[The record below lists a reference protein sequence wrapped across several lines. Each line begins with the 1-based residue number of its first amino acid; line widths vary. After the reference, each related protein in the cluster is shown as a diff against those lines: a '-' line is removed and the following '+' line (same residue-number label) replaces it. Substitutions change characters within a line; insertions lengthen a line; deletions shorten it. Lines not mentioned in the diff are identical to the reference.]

1 VRAARLMRAFGLKH
15 MIDEVVGNRAGSA
28 LYITVFAVIVLA
40 EFAAILIL
48 KAEAHN
54 PEANLTSAG
63 DAVWW
68 VFVTITTVGYG
79 DFYPTTEWGRIIG
92 VVVMFCGIALIG
104 VLTSFLASFFVAQ
117 PKKKEEELA
126 PTDPRAKVAEIK
138 ALLQAQ
144 DEVSANLKAKL
155 DEIENLL

>member
-1 VRAARLMRAFGLKH
+1 M
-15 MIDEVVGNRAGSA
+15 
-28 LYITVFAVIVLA
+28 
-40 EFAAILIL
+40 
-48 KAEAHN
+48 
-54 PEANLTSAG
+54 
-63 DAVWW
+63 WW

-126 PTDPRAKVAEIK
+126 PTDPRAKIAEIK

-144 DEVSANLKAKL
+144 EEASANLKAKL
-155 DEIENLL
+155 GEIEKVL